1 MATYPLPLARLEVG
15 QEPPHGGQP
24 ALAQV
29 VRVAEVAPHEAVR
42 VLLHLGD
49 HRVVALLDPPLDL
62 AGGEGVD
69 GVAGDDGVA
78 QGRGLRVEAG
88 RAVAA
93 AEDGPGQVF
102 PAEGEH
108 PGVLLE
114 GAAPGD
120 DLVQLHAHG
129 RPYSSPKGGG

>member
-1 MATYPLPLARLEVG
+1 VATYPLPLARLEVG

-29 VRVAEVAPHEAVR
+29 VGVAEVAPHEPVR

-93 AEDGPGQVF
+93 AEDAPGEVF
-102 PAEGEH
+102 PAQREH
-108 PGVLLE
+108 PAVFVKGPP
-114 GAAPGD
+114 PGD
-120 DLVQLHAHG
+120 HLVQLHPQPRGSQAAD
-129 RPYSSPKGGG
+129 RSA